1 MNGIICLN
9 KESAKTSFTACKQ
22 VQALA
27 SSHKAGHTG
36 TLDPLA
42 TGVLPIALGGAVRF
56 IGFFPLSK
64 KNYLARF
71 TLGKKTDTLD
81 ITGNIIGCSNK
92 TACLEDIKKILPSF
106 LGEIKQIPPMYSAI
120 KKDGV
125 RLYELARRGLVTERE
140 AKTVSIFEISVTQEE
155 DDDYSLFVSCSP
167 GTYIRSIIDDIGNM
181 LGCGAVMTELIRT
194 VSNGFCLDGCYTLSQ
209 LKDLKDND
217 RLSEAV
223 IPVDHAL
230 SLFPQVTVT
239 APQSVRFK
247 NGGELFL
254 DRLEI
259 KKVDSLFR
267 VYSPEGNF
275 LGIADACSAK
285 GVLKVKRV
293 YSEL

>member
-9 KESAKTSFTACKQ
+9 KESTKTSFASCKE

-27 SSHKAGHTG
+27 GSHKAGHTG

-56 IGFFPLSK
+56 IGLFPLSK
-64 KNYLARF
+64 KSYSARF
-71 TLGKKTDTLD
+71 TLGKRTDTLD
-81 ITGNIIGCSNK
+81 ITGNVISRSNK

-106 LGEIKQIPPMYSAI
+106 SGEIKQIPPMYSAI

-125 RLYELARRGLVTERE
+125 RLYELARRGLVTERD
-140 AKTVSIFEISVTQEE
+140 AKTVSIYEISVRQEE
-155 DDDYSLFVSCSP
+155 DNDFSLFVSCSP

-181 LGCGAVMTELIRT
+181 LGCGAVMTALVRT
-194 VSNGFCLDGCYTLSQ
+194 LSNGFYLDECKTLSQ
-209 LKDLKDND
+209 LKSLKDND

-223 IPVDHAL
+223 IPVDRAL
-230 SLFPQVTVT
+230 SLFPQVTIT
-239 APQSVRFK
+239 APQSIRFK

-254 DRLEI
+254 DRLDIE
-259 KKVDSLFR
+259 KGDGLFR
-267 VYSPEGNF
+267 VYSPGGDF
-275 LGIADACSAK
+275 SGVGDACCAK